1 MDAKEKAIKPCKR
14 GHKDRYPDGRC
25 RACANERAAQWA
37 KDNPERAGKNWA
49 KSHARPE
56 AKAIQREHYKAN
68 KAVYIER
75 ATERNRNNP
84 VARLRY
90 QRVWVEK
97 NRDKRAL
104 YNVTRRKAVAIATPS
119 WVSVEEIAAV
129 YAESQRLTIETG
141 IRQSV
146 DHFYPLKGKNVCGLH
161 APVNLHVIP
170 FSENCRK
177 GNRYY
182 G

>member
-1 MDAKEKAIKPCKR
+1 MDAKERAKPCKR
-14 GHKDRYPDGRC
+14 GHQDRYPDGRC
-25 RACANERAAQWA
+25 RACANLRAAQWA
-37 KDNPERAGKNWA
+37 KDNPARAAENWA

-56 AKAIQREHYKAN
+56 ARAAQRAHYSAN
-68 KAVYIER
+68 KAIYIER

-90 QRVWVEK
+90 NRVWSEK

-104 YNVTRRKAVAIATPS
+104 YNVARRTAVAIATPAWAS
-119 WVSVEEIAAV
+119 EEEIAV
-129 YAESQRLTIETG
+129 IYAEAQRLTNETG
-141 IRQSV
+141 VRQSV

-161 APVNLHVIP
+161 VPANLRVIP
-170 FSENCRK
+170 YVENCRK
-177 GNRYY
+177 GNRCD